1 MKKVDFYSQ
10 EDKEMKEFADFKKEA
25 YLCLSEIFGLFEFLS
40 MYKKMYNMD
49 EKSKL
54 PEAFDIII
62 WFIYSKKE
70 ELKGMRKEDMNFTDE
85 YHDRFY
91 AKCMKDSEIK
101 HLKSIKRFMA
111 ESVKMEINSWD
122 LQKLQ
127 YTYDRLLDRMPN
139 TEFAAVVKRIVIDKL
154 LEKGGNL

>member
-1 MKKVDFYSQ
+1 MEKVDFYSQ

-70 ELKGMRKEDMNFTDE
+70 ELKGMRKKRYEFHRRIPRSFLCKMHE
-85 YHDRFY
+85 RF
-91 AKCMKDSEIK
+91 
-101 HLKSIKRFMA
+101 
-111 ESVKMEINSWD
+111 
-122 LQKLQ
+122 
-127 YTYDRLLDRMPN
+127 
-139 TEFAAVVKRIVIDKL
+139 
-154 LEKGGNL
+154 

>member
-1 MKKVDFYSQ
+1 
-10 EDKEMKEFADFKKEA
+10 
-25 YLCLSEIFGLFEFLS
+25 
-40 MYKKMYNMD
+40 
-49 EKSKL
+49 
-54 PEAFDIII
+54 
-62 WFIYSKKE
+62 
-70 ELKGMRKEDMNFTDE
+70 MNFTDE

-91 AKCMKDSEIK
+91 AKCMKDSEIN